1 MSLPKEFKSADQVSF
16 EDWEKREN
24 KEFSDV
30 LRLFDVAMVQAK
42 ENVGEGWGFTAEAV
56 VGGCQVKIS
65 VDPPPRVGG
74 GFGGKGSQPAFS
86 REKVQAVV
94 MENPDLLTLKEE
106 GGKVTVSTK
115 RYLDKEWEG
124 VNGKLREAGM
134 RYVRETKRWE
144 QA

>member
-16 EDWEKREN
+16 EDWEKIHN
-24 KEFSDV
+24 KQFSDV

-42 ENVGEGWGFTAEAV
+42 ENASEGWGFSAEAA
-56 VGGCQVKIS
+56 VGGCQVKLS
-65 VDPPPRVGG
+65 VVPPPKASG
-74 GFGGKGSQPAFS
+74 GFSGKGPQPVFS
-86 REKVQAVV
+86 RERVQAVV
-94 MENPDLLTLKEE
+94 MENPDLLSLKEE

-134 RYVRETKRWE
+134 RYVRENRRWE